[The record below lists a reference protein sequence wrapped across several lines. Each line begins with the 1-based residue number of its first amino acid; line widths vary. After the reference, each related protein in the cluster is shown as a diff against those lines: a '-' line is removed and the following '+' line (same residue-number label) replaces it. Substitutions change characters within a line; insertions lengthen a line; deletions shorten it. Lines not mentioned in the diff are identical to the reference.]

1 MFVQLITQGA
11 WRNYMP
17 QQHPRQVREA
27 AVQQAL
33 TGHGSQEQ
41 IAEEHGVGFSTL
53 QRWLREAKRA
63 GEPVM
68 AKKEKRPQDW
78 TKEERLNALL
88 EAAKLSDEELGAWCR
103 QKGLHTHHLEKW
115 RKELA
120 QEQPKTEN
128 ATSKQL
134 KKEIKDLKKELS
146 RKDKALAETSA
157 LLVLK
162 KKADAIW
169 GDNEED

>member
-1 MFVQLITQGA
+1 MTK
-11 WRNYMP
+11 
-17 QQHPRQVREA
+17 E
-27 AVQQAL
+27 
-33 TGHGSQEQ
+33 
-41 IAEEHGVGFSTL
+41 
-53 QRWLREAKRA
+53 
-63 GEPVM
+63 
-68 AKKEKRPQDW
+68 EKRPQDW
-78 TKEERLNALL
+78 TREERLNALL

-103 QKGLHTHHLEKW
+103 QKGLHAHHLEKW
-115 RKELA
+115 RKEFA

-169 GDNEED
+169 GSKEED